1 MSRNSSI
8 ANTIRLLALLAL
20 IGFTGYLAGERWG
33 TRPPSEVDA
42 RQVQKTAVHPG
53 GIPPGLTDDETRT
66 VTIYRQASP
75 AVASINT
82 RAFESTYFQKAVPVE
97 GAGSG
102 FVIDPR
108 GYLLTNYHVVEG
120 AQTIEVTLGDRSQ
133 YTATFVGADTRN
145 DVALIKIDSKGKALA
160 TLPLGDSTTL
170 LVGQSV
176 LAIGNPF
183 RFSSTL
189 TTGVI
194 SALGRT
200 VQTGDSTFIDEA
212 IQTDASIN
220 LGNSGGPLLNS
231 RGEVIG
237 INSAIY
243 TPSGSA
249 TGIGFAIPINTAK
262 NIAQDLMTTG
272 RVHRAYVGIES
283 VELYPDLA
291 EALTLPVSKG
301 LLIERVIGGGPAAR
315 AGLQGGNRVVQ
326 AGMMRLVIGGDVIV
340 AIDGKDIDNQLDL
353 NVALNHKRPGDLMR
367 ITIYR
372 NGKKMDVNVTLGEQ
386 QETTTGGGMKK

>member
-1 MSRNSSI
+1 MRSNSNI
-8 ANTIRLLALLAL
+8 ANTIRLIALGAL
-20 IGFTGYLAGERWG
+20 IALSAYLVGERWG
-33 TRPPSEVDA
+33 THTPSDVQALQAQKSSA
-42 RQVQKTAVHPG
+42 RMPA
-53 GIPPGLTDDETRT
+53 GLTDDETRT
-66 VTIYRQASP
+66 VNIYRQASP

-82 RAFESTYFQKAVPVE
+82 QAFESTYFQKAVPVE

-133 YTATFVGADTRN
+133 YKATFVGADTRN
-145 DVALIKIDSKGKALA
+145 DVALIKIDPKGKSLA
-160 TLPLGDSTTL
+160 TLPLGDSATL

-200 VQTGDSTFIDEA
+200 VQTGDTTFIDEA

-220 LGNSGGPLLNS
+220 LGNSGGPLLDS

-262 NIAQDLMTTG
+262 SIAQDLMTDG
-272 RVHRAYVGIES
+272 RVHRAFVGIQS
-283 VELYPDLA
+283 VEIWPDLA
-291 EALTLPVSKG
+291 EALSLPVNKG
-301 LLIERVIGGGPAAR
+301 LLVEGVSSGGPAAR
-315 AGLQGGNRVVQ
+315 AGIQGGTRQVQ
-326 AGMMRLVIGGDVIV
+326 AGMMRLIIGGDVVV
-340 AIDGKDIDNQLDL
+340 AIDGKEIESQLDL
-353 NVALNHKRPGDLMR
+353 NVALNHKRPGDTIRM
-367 ITIYR
+367 TIYR
-372 NGKKMDVNVTLGEQ
+372 NGRKMDVSVTLSEQ
-386 QETTTGGGMKK
+386 QTNTGGGMKK